1 MKGEPMIMRS
11 LVMVFV
17 MACCTLPEFT
27 HALTCPN
34 KPSNATTIQTVSFNT
49 SDGEGKM
56 WELYP
61 GAGQIQ
67 SIAGAEG
74 TVSASIL
81 SPGQSTGGQQTIWPK
96 PNTAAVQP
104 LSNLYVCFR
113 WKMNSQFV
121 GLRVANK
128 LVFLAAQD
136 FTYGRISVN
145 GFFGVKPFNTFNYPT
160 PQPMYMYFGP
170 NSSTAIW
177 NNDHTCQLDFGLE
190 CAPNITASSMALDTW
205 HTIEMYGIASSCS
218 TCRNGTMKWWV
229 NGILNGNYTNLNYG
243 DTILNQWQI
252 NHTWDG
258 AFGPQCYNATT
269 NPNGRDCTNP
279 QIHYFDEALFASVGG
294 LPAGSGGGGTSPPS
308 PPPNPDTPA
317 GPPAV
322 PTGLNAQKVT
332 P

>member
-1 MKGEPMIMRS
+1 MIMRS

-67 SIAGAEG
+67 SPSGAEG
-74 TVSASIL
+74 TASASIL
-81 SPGQSTGGQQTIWPK
+81 RAGQLQGGQQTIWPK
-96 PNTAAVQP
+96 PGTAAVQP

-113 WKMNSQFV
+113 WKMNDKFV
-121 GLRVANK
+121 GYRVANK
-128 LVFLAAQD
+128 VVFLAAQD
-136 FTYGRISVN
+136 FTYGRLSVN
-145 GFFGVKPFNTFNYPT
+145 GFFGIRPFNTSNYPT
-160 PQPMYMYFGP
+160 IQPMYWYFGP
-170 NSSTAIW
+170 NSAVQFW
-177 NNDHTCQLDFGLE
+177 NNDHTCALDFGLQ
-190 CAPNITASSMALDTW
+190 CDPNVTATPVSQDTW
-205 HTIEMYGIASSCS
+205 YTIEMYGIASSCN
-218 TCRNGTMKWWV
+218 TCRNGTIKWWV
-229 NGILNGNYTNLNYG
+229 NGVLNGNYTNMNYG
-243 DTILNQWQI
+243 DTILNEWQI

-258 AFGPQCYNATT
+258 VLTCAA
-269 NPNGRDCTNP
+269 RDCTYD
-279 QIHYFDEALFASVGG
+279 QIHWFDEVLSASVGG
-294 LPAGSGGGGTSPPS
+294 LPAGSGGGGTSPPP

-317 GPPAV
+317 GPPTV